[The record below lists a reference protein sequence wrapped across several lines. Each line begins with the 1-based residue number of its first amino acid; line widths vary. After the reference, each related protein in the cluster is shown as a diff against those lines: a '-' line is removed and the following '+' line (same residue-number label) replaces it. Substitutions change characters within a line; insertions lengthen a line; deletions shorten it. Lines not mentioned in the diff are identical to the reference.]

1 MRKSSRAAA
10 FAYFFTL
17 FTLFF
22 STTAYAY
29 LDPATT
35 SYVIQAVTGV
45 FIALGAVVGIFWKKI
60 RLFFRERKMKAL
72 ENKLTREAEKKEQA
86 GQ

>member
-1 MRKSSRAAA
+1 MYVKKLSKTL
-10 FAYFFTL
+10 YFFTL

-22 STTAYAY
+22 AGTTHAY

-45 FIALGAVVGIFWKKI
+45 FIALGAVVGIFWKRIK
-60 RLFFRERKMKAL
+60 LFFRDKKMKAL
-72 ENKLTREAEKKEQA
+72 EKKLTREAAKKEQA